1 MRIESIHPD
10 IELKEV
16 VENTGFNL
24 IIPENLK
31 VTALPTKEEVRF
43 IEKVDPHKARALE
56 FLKI

>member
-10 IELKEV
+10 IEPKGV
-16 VENTGFNL
+16 VENTGFDL

-31 VTALPTKEEVRF
+31 VTKLPTEKEVRF